1 MNGLIKMCDIHSELN
16 KSTDQL
22 LNEKDLDFK
31 INIATETLNRN
42 ISFITSC
49 DNKTSIVLTAAGVIF
64 TLLMTNNTFADVI
77 NIIKLYTSHKDCFII
92 LYCLGLGVALL
103 FLLIGL
109 IYLGSVLIAKTSSK
123 IIADK
128 RNPSNIFFC
137 DIDSNENVIE
147 YENKFYNMNKA
158 DLLKDLIT
166 QIYINANIATI
177 KYKNYNKGVNNIM
190 GGFIILFI
198 MLCISHYI
206 L

>member
-1 MNGLIKMCDIHSELN
+1 MCDIHSELN
-16 KSTDQL
+16 NSTDQL

-42 ISFITSC
+42 ISFINSC
-49 DNKTSIVLTAAGVIF
+49 DNKTSIVLTAEGVIF
-64 TLLMTNNTFADVI
+64 TLLMTNNTFADAI
-77 NIIKLYTSHKDCFII
+77 NIIKLYISHKDCYII
-92 LYCLGLGVALL
+92 FYCLGLGIALL

-109 IYLGSVLIAKTSSK
+109 IYLGSVLIAKTSSE
-123 IIADK
+123 IIEDK

-137 DIDSNENVIE
+137 DIDSNENVME

-177 KYKNYNKGVNNIM
+177 KYKNYNKGVNNTM
-190 GGFIILFI
+190 GGLIILFI
-198 MLCISHYI
+198 MLCISHYM